1 MYLCLRRTGPQH
13 LFQELGMR
21 QEGLLKEYISFV
33 NNPEGTPLY
42 ENAIQFAVLK
52 KE

>member
-1 MYLCLRRTGPQH
+1 MLTSNRFLTFSQK
-13 LFQELGMR
+13 LGMR